1 MTSVTVGVLT
11 SDQIASLTG
20 MNNIQ
25 AGNVSTEDDE
35 ENGCFQWFSSLWW
48 SPMCLLN
55 DDQGRATNEAKKGED
70 VKDMLSGRADANH
83 ASESD
88 H

>member
-1 MTSVTVGVLT
+1 MIVTCVAVTSDIVTSVTVGVLT

-35 ENGCFQWFSSLWW
+35 ENGCFQWFSSL
-48 SPMCLLN
+48 
-55 DDQGRATNEAKKGED
+55 R
-70 VKDMLSGRADANH
+70 
-83 ASESD
+83 
-88 H
+88 

>member
-1 MTSVTVGVLT
+1 MIVTCVAVTSDIVTSVTVGVLT

-35 ENGCFQWFSSLWW
+35 ENVFFLLQWFSSL
-48 SPMCLLN
+48 
-55 DDQGRATNEAKKGED
+55 
-70 VKDMLSGRADANH
+70 
-83 ASESD
+83 
-88 H
+88 

>member
-1 MTSVTVGVLT
+1 MIVTCVAVTSDIVTSVTVGVLT

-35 ENGCFQWFSSLWW
+35 EEVFFSCAPRL
-48 SPMCLLN
+48 
-55 DDQGRATNEAKKGED
+55 DDHQCAY
-70 VKDMLSGRADANH
+70 
-83 ASESD
+83 
-88 H
+88 

>member
-1 MTSVTVGVLT
+1 MIVTCVAVTSDIVTSVTVGVLT

-35 ENGCFQWFSSLWW
+35 ENGCFQWVSSL
-48 SPMCLLN
+48 
-55 DDQGRATNEAKKGED
+55 
-70 VKDMLSGRADANH
+70 
-83 ASESD
+83 
-88 H
+88 